1 MPFNGITMSVSKR
14 MAIGF
19 TFLIIMLLLMG
30 IGSFQA
36 ITGIGLL
43 LNQVTKSTTPALVK
57 TSDLNVKLLS
67 FNGMLER
74 SVSVD
79 AFDPLLEIE
88 KEVSQLREQYIQLRQ
103 ALNLLLISGSE
114 VSQHLVSADQAVQAY
129 FSVGLN
135 WLEQRSLMLDLQQK
149 RAKQLKLIQADLN
162 ALEGE
167 LLLIQQ
173 DTPNS
178 AAAASVA
185 FFRSQAGLL
194 SARLTALISVSNTK
208 DNESSSDKAKRFMIS
223 EITTAVQWSVEK
235 VGTLTEIETGR
246 DNSTEETA
254 GYADVSELQ
263 YIIKQLKDTVIGQQG
278 FLAHHKSVLTA
289 EQDYLELGTQVSGA
303 LSKAQEQLSVFS
315 GIMQSDAK
323 SVDIEAMRYLD
334 FWTQLIP
341 VICVLAVICGLCIA
355 LWISRS
361 IQRGLKELHRVL
373 QKVKTGDLSHRVQ
386 VDSGDEFS
394 TLGDGINELVER
406 LCELIGEIASSSKQL
421 SGTADTLASG
431 AGKTVME
438 IDAQRELTLAIDS
451 AVTELAASA
460 KGIAG
465 NMQTSLQD
473 ITGIH
478 TNAEENQKALGQTI
492 VDLQQLNEESKHSAR
507 VIGQLHSECVNISN
521 ILQEIEQIAEQTN
534 LLALNA
540 AIEAARAGEHG
551 RGFAVVADEVRAL
564 AARTQNS
571 TQQIQTL
578 IETLLNSSTEA
589 VNAIERSNLQV
600 MTCSDSAAQVET
612 ALCQMVEVLE
622 KEQLGRQDVSNTV
635 KHQQNISQQVL
646 DQLTDILNK
655 ASVIVQEADV
665 SRRDS
670 QALTLLV
677 SDQQKMIQQFRLAPA
692 KC

>member
-135 WLEQRSLMLDLQQK
+135 WLEQRSLMLDLQEK
-149 RAKQLKLIQADLN
+149 RAKQIKLIQADLN

-323 SVDIEAMRYLD
+323 SVEM
-334 FWTQLIP
+334 
-341 VICVLAVICGLCIA
+341 
-355 LWISRS
+355 
-361 IQRGLKELHRVL
+361 HRVL